1 MIVQINFPTNLNFEE
16 VKAFGRVKAG
26 KAYFKH
32 CLADTSLSNGSSRLL
47 RSTSVFLFKTFNADK
62 VQNVPQDLVVLPCLA
77 MTQTRI
83 PGAKT
88 LSDVLTRLL
97 PGGPAR

>member
-16 VKAFGRVKAG
+16 VKAFGRAKAG
-26 KAYFKH
+26 KAYFRH
-32 CLADTSLSNGSSRLL
+32 FLADTPTSNGSSKLL
-47 RSTSVFLFKTFNADK
+47 RAISVFLFKTFNADK

>member
-1 MIVQINFPTNLNFEE
+1 M
-16 VKAFGRVKAG
+16 
-26 KAYFKH
+26 
-32 CLADTSLSNGSSRLL
+32 ADTSTSNGSSKLL
-47 RSTSVFLFKTFNADK
+47 RAISVFLFKTFNADK
-62 VQNVPQDLVVLPCLA
+62 VQNVPQVLVVLPCLA

-97 PGGPAR
+97 LGGPAR